1 MGHHD
6 SLEAAIGNY
15 ELAFKMQAAV
25 PELMSLDQESA
36 ATRRLYGLDDPY
48 PPTRIFARECL
59 LARRLVERGVRFIEL
74 LCPAVGGDRWDQ
86 HGNLKAGHEN
96 NARAVDRPIA
106 GLLADLKARGL
117 LDSTLVFWGGE
128 FGRTPMAQ
136 GTDGR
141 DHNPYGFTVWLAGGG
156 IKGGTIYGA
165 TDDYGYH
172 AVENKVE
179 IHDLH
184 ATMLH
189 LLGIDHKR
197 LTYRF
202 GGRDMRLTDVH
213 GEVITGI
220 SGLTRWRRISAA
232 YSTTRMC
239 WIWFLSSQP
248 RKTSCSSDSSTS
260 VMFSVSRGETS
271 RKTPSLSHLVTSL
284 REIQY
289 SPSPSAEARRIGW
302 VMK

>member
-1 MGHHD
+1 MDCFSSGFLPAAYQGSVFKPAAIPIANIEPAERSPEIQRRKLDLLRTLDQGVIGRIGAHD

-25 PELMSLDQESA
+25 PELMSLDGESP
-36 ATRRLYGLDDPY
+36 ATRRLYGLDALY
-48 PPTRIFARECL
+48 PPARIFARECL
-59 LARRLVERGVRFIEL
+59 IARRLVERGVRFIEL

-106 GLLADLKARGL
+106 GLLTDLKSRGL
-117 LDSTLVFWGGE
+117 LDSTLVFWAGE

-141 DHNPYGFTVWLAGGG
+141 DHNPYGFTVWMAGGG
-156 IKGGTIYGA
+156 IKGGTIFGA

-172 AVENKVE
+172 AIENKVE
-179 IHDLH
+179 IYDLH

-213 GEVITGI
+213 GE
-220 SGLTRWRRISAA
+220 L
-232 YSTTRMC
+232 
-239 WIWFLSSQP
+239 
-248 RKTSCSSDSSTS
+248 
-260 VMFSVSRGETS
+260 
-271 RKTPSLSHLVTSL
+271 
-284 REIQY
+284 
-289 SPSPSAEARRIGW
+289 IGG
-302 VMK
+302 VLA